1 MSSYQPFEDQGYIE
15 VRHPYDSHDEEW
27 DDAGSRTRHQL
38 TPRQSKQSLPSSHS
52 EKSRSSKK
60 KGSKSTA
67 AVQSG
72 SDTEKEPHKMSS
84 GSSRHS
90 SSSTSRKDRT
100 SSTKTKKTDDWTE
113 VTEPDERRR
122 IQNRIA
128 QRKFREKAR
137 EQKDRAARDAQN
149 QQYAGSA
156 YHIPDPEDFSF
167 DDGGDLSGLPW
178 GGLNMRHVV
187 ARGHA
192 SASAGGHSRHSGHTG
207 GSSVILTTSGTP
219 GPVDQTIYHMNPY
232 GYAPPQ
238 PPHPHHG
245 HGGMVDANGEVYHG
259 YDSPY
264 APTYYD
270 FDATAADLGH
280 GM

>member
-1 MSSYQPFEDQGYIE
+1 MSSYQPLEDLDYIE
-15 VRHPYDSHDEEW
+15 VHHPYDSQDEW
-27 DDAGSRTRHQL
+27 DDAGSRTSHHS
-38 TPRQSKQSLPSSHS
+38 TPRQNKQPHPSTHS
-52 EKSRSSKK
+52 GKSRSKK
-60 KGSKSTA
+60 KGSKPAATA
-67 AVQSG
+67 KSG
-72 SDTEKEPHKMSS
+72 SDTETEPSKMSPR
-84 GSSRHS
+84 SSRHS
-90 SSSTSRKDRT
+90 SSSISRRDKP
-100 SSTKTKKTDDWTE
+100 SSKTKKTDDWTE

-156 YHIPDPEDFSF
+156 YTIPDPEDFTL
-167 DDGGDLSGLPW
+167 DDSDLSGLPW

-192 SASAGGHSRHSGHTG
+192 SASTGHHTHSHHSGHSS
-207 GSSVILTTSGTP
+207 SSVMHTSSTP
-219 GPVDQTIYHMNPY
+219 GPVDQALYHMNPY
-232 GYAPPQ
+232 GGYAPA
-238 PPHPHHG
+238 PHST
-245 HGGMVDANGEVYHG
+245 HGGMVDVSTAEVYHHG

-264 APTYYD
+264 GGYYD
-270 FDATAADLGH
+270 FDPSGADPAH